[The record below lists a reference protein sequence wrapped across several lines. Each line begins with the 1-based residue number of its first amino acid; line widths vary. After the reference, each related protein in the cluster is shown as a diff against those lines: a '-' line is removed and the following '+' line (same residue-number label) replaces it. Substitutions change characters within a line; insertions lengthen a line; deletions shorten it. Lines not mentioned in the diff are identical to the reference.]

1 MTNEDILNW
10 AIEAGA
16 WKTDTGELIIED
28 MSLRDFANLV
38 AKDERKFSV
47 GFLMELHGSQLGRNN
62 YYHYAAQALD
72 ELDGRNLPN
81 KFSLS
86 IRNDKE

>member
-28 MSLRDFANLV
+28 MSLRDFADLI
-38 AKDERKFSV
+38 AKDEHKFSV
-47 GFLMELHGSQLGRNN
+47 RFLMELHGSQLGRNN

-72 ELDGRNLPN
+72 ELNGRELPN
-81 KFSLS
+81 KFSLN
-86 IRNDKE
+86 IRNNQ

>member
-10 AIEAGA
+10 SIEAGA

-28 MSLRDFANLV
+28 MRLRDFADLI

-47 GFLMELHGSQLGRNN
+47 RFLMELHGSQLGRNN

-72 ELDGRNLPN
+72 ELNGRELPN
-81 KFSLS
+81 KFSLN
-86 IRNDKE
+86 IRNNQ

>member
-1 MTNEDILNW
+1 MTSEDILNW

-38 AKDERKFSV
+38 AKDERRQCAKLCAEV
-47 GFLMELHGSQLGRNN
+47 GMWTLVHEIEARG
-62 YYHYAAQALD
+62 
-72 ELDGRNLPN
+72 ET
-81 KFSLS
+81 
-86 IRNDKE
+86 

>member
-28 MSLRDFANLV
+28 MSLRDFADLV
-38 AKDERKFSV
+38 AKDERRQCAK
-47 GFLMELHGSQLGRNN
+47 LC
-62 YYHYAAQALD
+62 D
-72 ELDGRNLPN
+72 ELDRKSWKETGEPM
-81 KFSLS
+81 SGYGEA
-86 IRNDKE
+86 IRERT